1 MQVREIDIFDLIID
15 VLSHWR
21 GLVVALLT
29 GAVLMVVVSYARSYQ
44 TIENTQTQEAFVQD
58 ESTVQRQLDQIE
70 KSLDD
75 TQKAAVLAV
84 LDDEKKYAL
93 KKTYAENSVYMQID
107 PLRVAQTELVYQIQM
122 KDGTANGQLGALYE
136 TLINNV
142 GLYNWV
148 SKQVGIDASY
158 VGELISV
165 ENVSSMA
172 VWSGTQDIWQEVS
185 FGTDCVKLTIFQT
198 NTDTCQKLA
207 EAVKRYIT
215 DQQEEL
221 SIEQGEYDLV
231 LVSETIGTAMNKDML
246 ENQIECGQMIV
257 SLQTAMA
264 RNKAEFTEEQ
274 KRYYEL
280 LTWKD
285 AEQEVQSEQL
295 TEEHY
300 DQAPL
305 ISKKYVLFGSV
316 LFAFTYVII
325 VCIAYIVNPRLRI
338 SDELQKLY
346 HIPQIGLIINESSH
360 KFFLDRWINKV
371 RYCGKRIFSAEQS
384 LELAFA
390 AVKIATVKNGLNS
403 ICLMGCNMSAG
414 AGKVCE
420 TLKAALEKEQI
431 NVIILNNV
439 LYDAESMEKMDAM
452 QGAVLVE
459 KAGSTLYSEIAD
471 ELELLKRQEI
481 KILGGIIV
489 D

>member
-44 TIENTQTQEAFVQD
+44 TIENTQTQETFVQD

-75 TQKAAVLAV
+75 TKKAAVLAV

-122 KDGTANGQLGALYE
+122 KDGTADGQLGALYE

-172 VWSGTQDIWQEVS
+172 VRSGIWQEVS

-221 SIEQGEYDLV
+221 NIEQGEYDLV

-280 LTWKD
+280 LTWED

-371 RYCGKRIFSAEQS
+371 RYCGKRIFSVEQS

-431 NVIILNNV
+431 NVIILDNV
-439 LYDAESMEKMDAM
+439 LYDAESMGKMDAM